1 MVAIPLIKNFK
12 SINVKNA
19 FILSSIYST
28 LVLSLAFFIK
38 DIVKD
43 ILDYFN
49 IKINS
54 TTHMLLSIFYIF
66 IINIL
71 AFTIMYIVFDY
82 GGGML
87 ISN

>member
-1 MVAIPLIKNFK
+1 MVKIPLIENFK
-12 SINVKNA
+12 AFNVKNA

-28 LVLSLAFFIK
+28 LVLSLTFFIK
-38 DIVKD
+38 DILKD

-49 IKINS
+49 IKIHS

-87 ISN
+87 ITN

>member
-1 MVAIPLIKNFK
+1 MVEIPLIKNFK

>member
-1 MVAIPLIKNFK
+1 MVEIPLIKNFK
-12 SINVKNA
+12 SINIKNA
-19 FILSSIYST
+19 FILSSICST
-28 LVLSLAFFIK
+28 VVLSLTFFVK
-38 DIVKD
+38 DTVKD

>member
-1 MVAIPLIKNFK
+1 MVEIPLIKNFK
-12 SINVKNA
+12 AVNVKNA
-19 FILSSIYST
+19 FILSSICST
-28 LVLSLAFFIK
+28 IVLSLSFFIK

-54 TTHMLLSIFYIF
+54 TTLMLLSIFNIF

-87 ISN
+87 ICN